1 MTTRILIVDD
11 HPLFRKG
18 VRQLL
23 SMDPELEVVGEGR
36 SGQEALALAAQLDPD
51 LILMDLN
58 MAGMNGLEALKA
70 LRDAEV
76 DCRVV
81 MLTVSDDEDDVITAL
96 RSGADGYLLKDME
109 PEELLACIRQAAVG
123 QMVLSDHLNAVLAAA
138 ISGRGT
144 AAGHAPQ
151 ELTARERDIVRCL
164 AAGLSN
170 KMIGRELDITE
181 GTVKVHVKNLLKK
194 LGLRSRVEV
203 AVWAVNHRLD

>member
-23 SMDPELEVVGEGR
+23 SMDPELEVAGEGR
-36 SGQEALALAAQLDPD
+36 SGQEALSLAAELDPD

-70 LRDAEV
+70 LRDAEI

-123 QMVLSDHLNAVLAAA
+123 QMVLSEHLNAVLAAA

-144 AAGHAPQ
+144 AAGHTPQ

-203 AVWAVNHRLD
+203 AVWAVNHKLD